1 MDKYSKAVL
10 ADAKQEYTQQLIDFI
25 KQPIH
30 KGIQSIYDL
39 ARKKS
44 SSKNLNTLKTFQLLL
59 SKTPKWSD
67 ELIDSEVLKI
77 KKACDCDYLEDL
89 ITAVFVTHTKILT
102 SIKVKNKVENIDL
115 NIPKI
120 SYFIHKIYIQCA
132 RNFWRQPWLFHTG
145 YNSLDLQR
153 NIIESEKIITE
164 SIKETIRVLLPVKS
178 VLKQYLGNNFIDKDF
193 DKYEDEDITSV
204 ISEHT
209 KDNIRQLLKHE
220 FGNNL
225 QPISENKDFATMSIS
240 EEKIVNNKVD
250 KEPNLSPENFDN
262 RGDDEI
268 SIDNTTRIET
278 APHDTS
284 TQIEEEDDVSD
295 TQTRIEDISILNE
308 VQSTNTNIENN
319 FSFFDDAAD
328 F

>member
-1 MDKYSKAVL
+1 MDKYTKAVL
-10 ADAKQEYTQQLIDFI
+10 ADAKQEYTNQLTDFL
-25 KQPIH
+25 KEPIYN
-30 KGIQSIYDL
+30 GIRAIYNL

-44 SSKNLNTLKTFQLLL
+44 SNKKLNTLKTFQLLL

-67 ELIDSEVLKI
+67 ELIDLEVKKI
-77 KKACDCDYLEDL
+77 KKTCECDYLEDL

-102 SIKVKNKVENIDL
+102 SIKVKNKVKNIDL

-132 RNFWRQPWLFHTG
+132 RSFWKQPWLFHTG

-153 NIIESEKIITE
+153 NIIEAEKVIVE
-164 SIKETIRVLLPVKS
+164 AIKETIRILLPVKE
-178 VLKQYLGNNFIDKDF
+178 VLKQYLGKNFIDKDF
-193 DKYEDEDITSV
+193 AKYEDEDITSV

-220 FGNNL
+220 LGGNL
-225 QPISENKDFATMSIS
+225 KTLSENKDFSTISIS
-240 EEKIVNNKVD
+240 EKQNT
-250 KEPNLSPENFDN
+250 EPELSPERFDN
-262 RGDDEI
+262 REDDEI
-268 SIDNTTRIET
+268 SIDTATRIET
-278 APHDTS
+278 TPIDTTTQIEDNDS
-284 TQIEEEDDVSD
+284 ISETQTQIEEMSV
-295 TQTRIEDISILNE
+295 LNE
-308 VQSTNTNIENN
+308 VKSADTNMDNN